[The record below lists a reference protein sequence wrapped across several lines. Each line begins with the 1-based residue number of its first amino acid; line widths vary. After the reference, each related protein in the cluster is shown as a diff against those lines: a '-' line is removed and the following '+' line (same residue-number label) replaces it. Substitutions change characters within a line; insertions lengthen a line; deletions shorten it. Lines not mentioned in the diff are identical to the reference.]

1 MVERTKYNP
10 FGKIKSRIFAF
21 ILLMLSCSLA
31 LSAFK
36 SLGRSFDGLIVYK
49 EIKSGFIQKNY
60 DLYIDKDYKVNEN
73 QEISNKDV
81 INIFS
86 LNFDD
91 YTKVGVSYFAYEAA
105 EKSLIIKKEK
115 NSPLIELNGEKFID
129 QGVFWGILSIIGMFI
144 SYLIY
149 KQTLIKFSES
159 NEDENKLNEEI
170 EL

>member
-1 MVERTKYNP
+1 MLERTKYNP

-31 LSAFK
+31 LVAFK
-36 SLGRSFDGLIVYK
+36 SLGRSFDGLIVHK
-49 EIKSGFIQKNY
+49 EIKSGFIQKKY
-60 DLYIDKDYKVNEN
+60 DLYIDQDYKANEN
-73 QEISNKDV
+73 QVISNKDV
-81 INIFS
+81 INIFT

-105 EKSLIIKKEK
+105 DKSMIIKKEK
-115 NSPLIELNGEKFID
+115 NSPIINLNGERFID
-129 QGVFWGILSIIGMFI
+129 QGLFWGILSIIGMLI

-159 NEDENKLNEEI
+159 NDDENKINEEI